1 MPKPKVRHPR
11 KGDRHPP
18 RQQLQPQPAADPSC
32 REREQLAKCL
42 LQTYDELLQP
52 LETLS
57 AIDKDRIVGLTYKQ
71 EWESYEKL
79 LNNLIFRFYRQILVD
94 EDVKTGKKLIYF
106 VTALKNLPKSFKNEN
121 NMETGKDQIQAQG
134 DAEIGIEI

>member
-1 MPKPKVRHPR
+1 M
-11 KGDRHPP
+11 
-18 RQQLQPQPAADPSC
+18 
-32 REREQLAKCL
+32 AKCL